1 MSQLK
6 LVQSESALN
15 NVFKTFEINGLENI
29 DLNAY
34 LDLTALLIEKQ
45 LKEEIKK
52 EKSLKIDVAVLVN
65 LTKISND
72 KIVSV
77 KPCFRSGPQNINSS
91 TNIPE
96 TFETIKQK
104 IIESFES
111 YTSGGSGWIFQNID
125 CLLLKV
131 NKNVPLSGSSYIDL
145 PKEIKAKKAVINVQ
159 NKDNRCF
166 EYAILSE
173 QYNKEI
179 KSDHQKPSKHKE
191 YLGQLNFTG
200 IEFPVSLK
208 DIDKFENQNP
218 EIRINVFGYDK
229 SVHIL
234 RINKKDPQNAIDLLL
249 ITDGEEK
256 EHYCWIKNFSR
267 LLSAQVSK
275 HKSAVYFCKRCLNHF
290 SKPEKLNDHIEIC
303 KEKSACKI
311 EVPKPGEIIEF
322 KNHKKSLRVPFVIYA
337 DFEAVTEK
345 IDSASPDPEKSFTE
359 KYQKHTPSGFCYY
372 VKKDGAENYAEP
384 VVYRGEDCVEKF
396 CTMIEEEVKEIG
408 AIYKDIIP
416 LEMTA
421 EDNEKFYSA
430 TDCHICNKK
439 LYNDKTIPFNKEP
452 IHQSCLPAKYKGTS
466 EFKLSNVM
474 EKGDW
479 RNYFKKS
486 KCAICAGPLSG
497 ETVKDHD
504 HLTGKFRGAAHNY
517 CNLQYQMPK
526 FVPVIFHNLSGYDS
540 HLFIKQLGKS
550 HGNIS
555 CIPNNDEKYISFG
568 KSITVDDKKFE
579 IRFID
584 SFKFMA
590 SSLDALC
597 KNLSREQFREM
608 NKVFKSDT
616 DLLIRKG
623 VYPYDYMDNFD
634 KFNETK
640 LPPANEFYSRLY
652 DSNVNEK
659 DYAHAQKVWS
669 HFGFKNMGEYHD
681 LYLKTDVVLLA
692 DIFEN
697 FRDVCLKNYKL
708 DPAWYYTS
716 PGLSWDALLKKT
728 EIKLDLLSDIN
739 MILFIETRIR
749 GGVSMISNRYSKA
762 NNKYME
768 NYNPA
773 EESKFITYLDANNL
787 YGWGMSQKLPFKNF
801 RWLDEAKLA
810 NFNPIL
816 INAEDN
822 TGYILQ
828 VDLEYPKEL
837 HDAHNDYPLA
847 PGPMKLNK
855 IDKLTPNLKDKAK
868 YILHLKN
875 LQLYLSL
882 GLKLT
887 KIHKVLAFDQKDWMR
902 PYITL
907 NTDLRTASK
916 NDFEKDFFKL
926 MNNSVFGK
934 TMENIRNRVD
944 IRLVNEEKQAKKLV
958 SKPKFERRKIFC
970 ADLAAVHMKRT
981 KIKFDKPIY
990 VGFCILDLS
999 KTLMY
1004 DFHYNYIVKKYGP
1017 KQKLLFTDTDSLA
1030 YEIKTEDFYQDINED
1045 VPEKFDTSNFAKNH
1059 PSGIKTGYNKKVI
1072 GMMKDECGGKQI
1084 TEFVGLRAKMYS
1096 YKVDKIEEKKAKGV
1110 KKNVI
1115 KKDISF
1121 NDYYKCLT
1129 REKNPIYRKMN
1140 LIRSHNHEI
1149 YSETINKIALSA
1161 DDDKR
1166 NVDKDGIS
1174 TLAYGHYKLKLKK
1187 LTE

>member
-6 LVQSESALN
+6 LVQTETAFN
-15 NVFKTFEINGLENI
+15 NVFKTFEVNGLDNV
-29 DLNAY
+29 DLKAY
-34 LDLTALLIEKQ
+34 LEMVALLIEKQ
-45 LKEEIKK
+45 LKEELEK
-52 EKSLKIDVAVLVN
+52 EKSFKIVMAVGVN
-65 LTKISND
+65 LARRSDD
-72 KIVSV
+72 KIVYN
-77 KPCFRSGPQNINSS
+77 KPYFRSGVKDINSS

-96 TFETIKQK
+96 TFETMKQK
-104 IIESFES
+104 IIESFAT
-111 YTSGGSGWIFQNID
+111 YTSGGSGWIFQSIEH
-125 CLLLKV
+125 LLLNV
-131 NKNVPLSGSSYIDL
+131 DKNIPLNGSSYIDL
-145 PKEIKAKKAVINVQ
+145 PKEIKTKKAVINVQ
-159 NKDNRCF
+159 SKDNRCF
-166 EYAILSE
+166 EYAILSAHH
-173 QYNKEI
+173 YDKI
-179 KSDHQKPSKHKE
+179 KTDHSRSSKYKD
-191 YLGQLNFTG
+191 YLGKLNFTG

-208 DIDKFENQNP
+208 DIDKFGKQNP
-218 EIRINVFGYDK
+218 GIGVNVFGYDK

-234 RINKKDPQNAIDLLL
+234 RINKADPQNAIDLLL
-249 ITDGEEK
+249 ITDGKEK
-256 EHYCWIKNFSR
+256 QHYCWIKNFAKLVGS
-267 LLSAQVSK
+267 QVTK
-275 HKSAVYFCKRCLNHF
+275 NEHKIYFCKRCLNHF
-290 SKPEKLNDHIEIC
+290 STPEKLNVHIEVC
-303 KEKSACKI
+303 KENSACKI

-322 KNHKKSLRVPFVIYA
+322 QNFKKSMRVAFVIYA

-345 IDSASPDPEKSFTE
+345 IDSATPNPEKSFTE
-359 KYQKHTPSGFCYY
+359 KYQKHTPSGLCYY
-372 VKKDGAENYAEP
+372 VKKDDVENYAEP

-408 AIYKDIIP
+408 TIYKNIVP

-421 EDNEKFYSA
+421 EDNEKFQSA
-430 TDCHICNKK
+430 TDGHICNKK
-439 LYNDKTIPFNKEP
+439 LCKDKTVPFNKEP
-452 IHQSCLPAKYKGTS
+452 IHQSCLPAKYKDTS
-466 EFKLSNVM
+466 EFKLSSVM

-486 KCAICAGPLSG
+486 KCAICAGPLSD

-504 HLTGKFRGAAHNY
+504 HLTGEFRGAAHNQ
-517 CNLQYQMPK
+517 CNLQYQLPK

-550 HGNIS
+550 HGSIN
-555 CIPNNDEKYISFG
+555 CIPNNDEKYISFS
-568 KSITVDDKKFE
+568 KLLAVDDKKFE

-597 KNLSREQFREM
+597 KNLSKEQFREM
-608 NKVFKSDT
+608 NKVFEGDT

-640 LPPANEFYSRLY
+640 LPPAFEFYSRLY
-652 DSNVNEK
+652 DSDVNEK
-659 DYAHAQKVWS
+659 DYVHAQKVWS
-669 HFGFKNMGEYHD
+669 HFDIKNMGEYHD

-739 MILFIETRIR
+739 MILFVEAGIR
-749 GGVSMISNRYSKA
+749 GGVSMISNRYGKA

-768 NYNPA
+768 NYNPK

-787 YGWGMSQKLPFKNF
+787 YGWGMSQKLPHKNF
-801 RWLDEAKLA
+801 RWIDEAKLVD
-810 NFNPIL
+810 FDPTL
-816 INAEDN
+816 INTEDD

-837 HDAHNDYPLA
+837 HNVHNDYPLA
-847 PGPMKLNK
+847 PESLLINK
-855 IDKLTPNLKDKAK
+855 IYKLTPNLYNKTK

-902 PYITL
+902 PYIDL
-907 NTDLRTASK
+907 NTNLRTASK

-958 SKPKFERRKIFC
+958 SKPTFERRKIFC
-970 ADLAAVHMKRT
+970 KDLAAVHMKRT
-981 KIKFDKPIY
+981 KIMFDKPIY

-1004 DFHYNYIVKKYGP
+1004 DFHYNYIVKKYGD
-1017 KQKLLFTDTDSLA
+1017 KQKLMFTDTDSLA
-1030 YEIKTEDFYQDINED
+1030 YEMKTEDFYQDINFD
-1045 VPEKFDTSNFAKNH
+1045 VSEKFDTSNYAKNH
-1059 PSGIKTGYNKKVI
+1059 PSGIKTGCNKKVI
-1072 GMMKDECGGKQI
+1072 GMMKDECGGKQM

-1096 YKVDKIEEKKAKGV
+1096 YKVDETEEKKAKGV

-1121 NDYYKCLT
+1121 DDYYKCLI
-1129 REKNPIYRKMN
+1129 EKVKPVYRKMN

-1166 NVDKDGIS
+1166 IIDADGIS
-1174 TLAYGHYKLKLKK
+1174 TFAYGHHASCLF
-1187 LTE
+1187 

>member
-6 LVQSESALN
+6 LVQTESALN

-45 LKEEIKK
+45 LKEELKK
-52 EKSLKIDVAVLVN
+52 EKSFKIESAVMIN

-72 KIVSV
+72 KIIY
-77 KPCFRSGPQNINSS
+77 KNPYFRSGPQNINSS

-96 TFETIKQK
+96 TFEIMKQRM
-104 IIESFES
+104 IELFEN
-111 YTSGGSGWIFQNID
+111 YTNEGSGWIFQNID

-166 EYAILSE
+166 EYAILSF
-173 QYNKEI
+173 QHNKEV
-179 KSDHQKPSKHKE
+179 DQKHTNRPSKYKE
-191 YLGQLNFTG
+191 YLGQLNFIG

-218 EIRINVFGYDK
+218 EIGVNVYGYDK
-229 SVHIL
+229 EVHIL
-234 RINKKDPQNAIDLLL
+234 RTNKKDPQNAIDLLL
-249 ITDGEEK
+249 ITSEEK
-256 EHYCWIKNFSR
+256 QHYCWIKNFSR
-267 LLSAQVSK
+267 LVGSQVTK
-275 HKSAVYFCKRCLNHF
+275 DGHKIYFCKRCLNHF

-345 IDSASPDPEKSFTE
+345 IDSASPNPEKSFTE

-372 VKKDGAENYAEP
+372 VKKDGVENYAEP

-408 AIYKDIIP
+408 TIYKDIIP

-452 IHQSCLPAKYKGTS
+452 IHQSCLPVKYKGTS
-466 EFKLSNVM
+466 EFKLRSVM

-486 KCAICAGPLSG
+486 KCAICDKPLSG

-550 HGNIS
+550 HGSIS

-623 VYPYDYMDNFD
+623 VYPYDYMDSFD

-640 LPPANEFYSRLY
+640 LPPINEFYSKLY
-652 DSNVNEK
+652 DSNVDKK

-739 MILFIETRIR
+739 MILFVEAGIR
-749 GGVSMISNRYSKA
+749 GGVSMISNRYGKA
-762 NNKYME
+762 NNKYVE
-768 NYNPA
+768 NYNSN

-787 YGWGMSQKLPFKNF
+787 YGWGMSQKLPYKNF

-810 NFNPIL
+810 KFDPTL
-816 INAEDN
+816 INTEDD

-837 HDAHNDYPLA
+837 HDVHNDYPLA
-847 PGPMKLNK
+847 PESFK
-855 IDKLTPNLKDKAK
+855 IKKIYKLTPNLKNKTK

-887 KIHKVLAFDQKDWMR
+887 KIHKVLAFDQKEWMR

-958 SKPKFERRKIFC
+958 SKPTFERRKIFC

-1030 YEIKTEDFYQDINED
+1030 YEIKTDDFYQDINED
-1045 VPEKFDTSNFAKNH
+1045 VPEKFDTSNYAKNH

-1121 NDYYKCLT
+1121 NDYYKCL
-1129 REKNPIYRKMN
+1129 REKNPVYRKMN

-1174 TLAYGHYKLKLKK
+1174 TLAYGHYKLNQKN
-1187 LTE
+1187 

>member
-6 LVQSESALN
+6 LVQTETALN
-15 NVFKTFEINGLENI
+15 NVFKTFEVNGLENV

-34 LDLTALLIEKQ
+34 LDMTALLIEKQ
-45 LKEEIKK
+45 LKEELKK
-52 EKSLKIDVAVLVN
+52 EKSLKIETAVMVN
-65 LTKISND
+65 LAKRSDD
-72 KIVSV
+72 KIIY
-77 KPCFRSGPQNINSS
+77 KNPYFRSGVQYINSS

-96 TFETIKQK
+96 TFEIMKQRM
-104 IIESFES
+104 IDLFENF
-111 YTSGGSGWIFQNID
+111 TNEGSGWIFQNID
-125 CLLLKV
+125 CLFLNV
-131 NKNVPLSGSSYIDL
+131 DKNVPLNGSSYIDL

-179 KSDHQKPSKHKE
+179 KANPERPSKYKD

-208 DIDKFENQNP
+208 DIDKFEKQNP
-218 EIRINVFGYDK
+218 EIRVNVFGYDK

-234 RINKKDPQNAIDLLL
+234 RINKTDPQNAIDLLL
-249 ITDGEEK
+249 ITDGKEK
-256 EHYCWIKNFSR
+256 QHYCWIKSFSK
-267 LLSAQVSK
+267 LLSSQVSK
-275 HKSAVYFCKRCLNHF
+275 HNGAIYFCKRCLNHF

-337 DFEAVTEK
+337 DFEAVTDK
-345 IDSASPDPEKSFTE
+345 IDSATPNPEKSFTE

-372 VKKDGAENYAEP
+372 VKKDDVENYAEP

-408 AIYKDIIP
+408 TIYKDIIP

-439 LYNDKTIPFNKEP
+439 LCNDKTIPFNKEP

-466 EFKLSNVM
+466 EFKLSSVM

-486 KCAICAGPLSG
+486 KCAICDKPLSG

-504 HLTGKFRGAAHNY
+504 HLTGKFRGAAHNQ
-517 CNLQYQMPK
+517 CNLQYQLPK

-550 HGNIS
+550 HGSIS

-568 KSITVDDKKFE
+568 KSLAVDDKKFE

-597 KNLSREQFREM
+597 KNLSHEQFREM
-608 NKVFKSDT
+608 NNVFEGDI

-640 LPPANEFYSRLY
+640 LPPINKFYSKLY
-652 DSNVNEK
+652 DSNVDKK

-716 PGLSWDALLKKT
+716 PGLSWDALLKNT

-739 MILFIETRIR
+739 MILFVEARIR
-749 GGVSMISNRYSKA
+749 GGVSMISNRYGKA

-768 NYNPA
+768 NYNPIK
-773 EESKFITYLDANNL
+773 ESKFITYLDANNL
-787 YGWGMSQKLPFKNF
+787 YGWGMSQKLPYKNF
-801 RWLDEAKLA
+801 RWIDET
-810 NFNPIL
+810 NFDPTL
-816 INAEDN
+816 INTEDD

-837 HDAHNDYPLA
+837 HDVHNDYPLA
-847 PGPMKLNK
+847 PESFKIKK
-855 IDKLTPNLKDKAK
+855 IDKLTPNLYNKTK

-902 PYITL
+902 PSITL

-916 NDFEKDFFKL
+916 SDFEKDFFKL

-958 SKPKFERRKIFC
+958 SKPTFERRKIFC
-970 ADLAAVHMKRT
+970 KDLAAVHMKRT
-981 KIKFDKPIY
+981 KIMFDKPIY

-1004 DFHYNYIVKKYGP
+1004 DFHYNYIVKKYGT

-1030 YEIKTEDFYQDINED
+1030 YEIKTDDFYQDINED
-1045 VPEKFDTSNFAKNH
+1045 VPEKFDTSNYAKNH

-1096 YKVDKIEEKKAKGV
+1096 YKVDETEEKKAKGV

-1121 NDYYKCLT
+1121 DDYYKCLT
-1129 REKNPIYRKMN
+1129 REKNPVYRKMN

-1166 NVDKDGIS
+1166 NINEDGIS
-1174 TLAYGHYKLKLKK
+1174 TQAYGHYKLNQKK
-1187 LTE
+1187 

>member
-45 LKEEIKK
+45 LKEELKK
-52 EKSLKIDVAVLVN
+52 EKSFKIDVAVLVN
-65 LTKISND
+65 LSKISND
-72 KIVSV
+72 KIVSI

-104 IIESFES
+104 IIESFET

-179 KSDHQKPSKHKE
+179 KSDHQKPSKYKE

-218 EIRINVFGYDK
+218 EIGVNVFGYDK

-234 RINKKDPQNAIDLLL
+234 RTNKKDPQNAIDLLL
-249 ITDGEEK
+249 ITSEEK
-256 EHYCWIKNFSR
+256 QHYCWIKNFSR
-267 LLSAQVSK
+267 LVGSQVTK
-275 HKSAVYFCKRCLNHF
+275 HKCAVYFCKRCLNHF

-345 IDSASPDPEKSFTE
+345 IDSASPNPEKSFTE

-372 VKKDGAENYAEP
+372 VKKDDVENYAEP

-396 CTMIEEEVKEIG
+396 CTMIEDEVKEIG
-408 AIYKDIIP
+408 TIYKDIIP

-486 KCAICAGPLSG
+486 KCAICDKPLSG

-623 VYPYDYMDNFD
+623 VYPYDYMDSFD

-640 LPPANEFYSRLY
+640 LPPINEFYSKLY
-652 DSNVNEK
+652 DSNVDKK
-659 DYAHAQKVWS
+659 DYAHAQNVWS

-739 MILFIETRIR
+739 MILFVESGIR
-749 GGVSMISNRYSKA
+749 GGVSMISNRYGKA

-768 NYNPA
+768 NYNSA

-787 YGWGMSQKLPFKNF
+787 YGWGMSQKLPYKNF

-810 NFNPIL
+810 KFDPTL
-816 INAEDN
+816 INTEDD

-837 HDAHNDYPLA
+837 HDVHNDYPLA
-847 PGPMKLNK
+847 PESFK
-855 IDKLTPNLKDKAK
+855 IKKIYKLTPNLKNKTK

-958 SKPKFERRKIFC
+958 SKPTFERRKIFC

-1030 YEIKTEDFYQDINED
+1030 YEIKTDDFYQDINED
-1045 VPEKFDTSNFAKNH
+1045 VPEKFDTSNYAKNH

-1121 NDYYKCLT
+1121 NDYYKCL
-1129 REKNPIYRKMN
+1129 REKNPVYRKMN

-1174 TLAYGHYKLKLKK
+1174 TLAYGHYKLKVID
-1187 LTE
+1187 